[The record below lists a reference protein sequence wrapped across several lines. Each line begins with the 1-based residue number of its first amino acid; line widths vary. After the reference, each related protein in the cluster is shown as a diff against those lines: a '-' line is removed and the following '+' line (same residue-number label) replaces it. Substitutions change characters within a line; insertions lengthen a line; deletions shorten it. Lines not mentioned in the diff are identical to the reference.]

1 LPLWVEKWVENRRC
15 PECVKPGAAQCR
27 LHESVAA
34 RVRFADGASARPAW
48 AARSIIPAKS
58 CWRQARNVVVR
69 TLRARA
75 ASRPGHLIA
84 GAFLPLRA
92 TGTGHPV

>member
-1 LPLWVEKWVENRRC
+1 MGHQP
-15 PECVKPGAAQCR
+15 
-27 LHESVAA
+27 
-34 RVRFADGASARPAW
+34 RPALV
-48 AARSIIPAKS
+48 ARSIITAKS

-92 TGTGHPV
+92 MGTGHPV